1 MARRKNP
8 ADDFKFEIVQGPE
21 MTEED
26 LDAIAR
32 ICARIIY
39 DQIMKE
45 QQAQKEDISEQSIE
59 KRDDQSSLTAENE

>member
-8 ADDFKFEIVQGPE
+8 ADDIKFEIVQGPE

-26 LDAIAR
+26 LDAIAG
-32 ICARIIY
+32 ILARMIY

-45 QQAQKEDISEQSIE
+45 QQAQKEYHVND
-59 KRDDQSSLTAENE
+59 SSQEIVK